1 MNKGLIIGGEFG
13 NVLVRQKNDS
23 SLELGEL
30 LIAENEKGKVIM
42 QVFDLIYG
50 SQLSQSHLEL
60 ISGLKLEEDD
70 SLELMDAK
78 LRNYVLARLKSLAF
92 VGEKDAASAKTL
104 PTFFTKVRDL
114 LREDVSFLT
123 APANSLML
131 GKLRSG
137 SKVLDVPVCIDGKK
151 ALSHHLLIAGT
162 TGRGKSVFMTNLLS
176 EVLGSN
182 YAGML
187 VLDPH
192 NEYFEQLR
200 VHPKA
205 EALVYYSR
213 DVIPGARTLK
223 INLSQLHPKH
233 FDGAMDWTDP
243 QRQALSAYYGKYRDA
258 WVEAVLREQPLEKYH
273 EGTLAVV
280 QRTLMQLLRLDVDE
294 QKNIHSQGVFDTTAG
309 KTTLSD
315 IVQALE
321 EGKTVIIDTSSFQG
335 NVEVLIGSMI
345 ASVILDRQKSFALQD
360 MRARPVISIVLEE
373 APRVLGKEVLE
384 KGPNVFSTIARE
396 GRKFNVGLV
405 AITQLPSLIPR
416 EVLAN
421 INTKVIFGI
430 ELHSERQ
437 AIIESA
443 SQDLTSDER
452 LIASLDK
459 GEAIVTSNFLSF
471 AMPMKVLLEER
482 KAKPLERKSFA
493 GVKLS

>member
-1 MNKGLIIGGEFG
+1 
-13 NVLVRQKNDS
+13 
-23 SLELGEL
+23 
-30 LIAENEKGKVIM
+30 
-42 QVFDLIYG
+42 
-50 SQLSQSHLEL
+50 
-60 ISGLKLEEDD
+60 
-70 SLELMDAK
+70 
-78 LRNYVLARLKSLAF
+78 
-92 VGEKDAASAKTL
+92 
-104 PTFFTKVRDL
+104 
-114 LREDVSFLT
+114 
-123 APANSLML
+123 LML

>member
-1 MNKGLIIGGEFG
+1 
-13 NVLVRQKNDS
+13 
-23 SLELGEL
+23 
-30 LIAENEKGKVIM
+30 
-42 QVFDLIYG
+42 
-50 SQLSQSHLEL
+50 
-60 ISGLKLEEDD
+60 
-70 SLELMDAK
+70 
-78 LRNYVLARLKSLAF
+78 
-92 VGEKDAASAKTL
+92 
-104 PTFFTKVRDL
+104 
-114 LREDVSFLT
+114 
-123 APANSLML
+123 
-131 GKLRSG
+131 
-137 SKVLDVPVCIDGKK
+137 
-151 ALSHHLLIAGT
+151 
-162 TGRGKSVFMTNLLS
+162 MTNLLW

-182 YAGML
+182 YGSML

-192 NEYFEQLR
+192 DEYFEKLKNHAK
-200 VHPKA
+200 VD
-205 EALVYYSR
+205 ELVYYSR
-213 DVIPGARTLK
+213 NPVPGGRTLK
-223 INLSQLHPKH
+223 IHVSQLLPKH
-233 FDGAMDWTDP
+233 FDGAMEWTDP
-243 QRQALSAYYGKYRDA
+243 QRQALSAYFYKYKDA
-258 WVEAVLREQPLEKYH
+258 WIEAVLREHELKDFH
-273 EGTLAVV
+273 EGTIAVIK
-280 QRTLMQLLRLDVDE
+280 RTLMQLLRLDVDE
-294 QKNIHSQGVFDTTAG
+294 NKNIASHGIFDTTAG

-315 IVQALE
+315 IVQSLE

-443 SQDLTSDER
+443 AQDLSSDER

-459 GEAIVTSNFLSF
+459 GEAIITSNFLSF
-471 AMPMKVLLEER
+471 AMPVKVLFEER
-482 KAKPLERKSFA
+482 KAIAQEKRNFVGGKQMQKRSFLRLTLA
-493 GVKLS
+493 SMKKLILS

>member
-1 MNKGLIIGGEFG
+1 MSKGLIIGGEFG
-13 NVLVRQKNDS
+13 NILVRQKNES

-30 LIAENEKGKVIM
+30 LIAENEKGNIIM
-42 QVFDLIYG
+42 QVFDLLYG

-92 VGEKDAASAKTL
+92 TSGKEASSTKTL

-114 LREDVSFLT
+114 VQDDVGFLT
-123 APANSLML
+123 TPHNPLL
-131 GKLRSG
+131 IGRLRSG
-137 SKVLDVPVCIDGKK
+137 SKVLDVPVCIDGRK

-162 TGRGKSVFMTNLLS
+162 TGRGKSVFMTNLLW
-176 EVLGSN
+176 EVLGSE
-182 YAGML
+182 YGSML

-192 NEYFEQLR
+192 NEYFEKLKS
-200 VHPKA
+200 HPKSSS
-205 EALVYYSR
+205 LVYYSR
-213 DVIPGARTLK
+213 DSIPGARTLK
-223 INLSQLHPKH
+223 VNLSQLLPRH
-233 FDGAMDWTDP
+233 FDGAMEWTDP
-243 QRQALSAYYGKYRDA
+243 QRQALSAYYYKYRDS
-258 WVEAVLREQPLEKYH
+258 WVEAVLRDHELKDFH

-280 QRTLMQLLRLDVDE
+280 KRTLMQLLRLDVDE
-294 QKNIHSQGVFDTTAG
+294 QKNILSCGIFDTTAG
-309 KTTLSD
+309 KTTLAD
-315 IVQALE
+315 IAQSLE
-321 EGKTVIIDTSSFQG
+321 DGKTVIIDTSSFQG

-345 ASVILDRQKSFALQD
+345 ASTILDRQKGFALED

-443 SQDLTSDER
+443 AQDLSSDER

-459 GEAIVTSNFLSF
+459 GEAIITSNFLSF
-471 AMPMKVLLEER
+471 AMPVKVLFEER
-482 KAKPLERKSFA
+482 KAIAQEKRNFV
-493 GVKLS
+493 GVKFS